1 LVTVVSDDP
10 QLHRLSWEVL
20 CELHREDLL
29 VPAGVPIT
37 EAGRKDICIIDW
49 PPKQTI
55 PEPFRTTQHGRCLY
69 LVERDQV
76 EKITASLPRSLAG
89 VLVKP
94 VNRNALKFSLEQAI
108 GSAEADL
115 ESRELPPAGS
125 DRDDILQCLLIAYLR
140 LQEHDRDRMNFLSR
154 AVHDFRAPLTAV
166 NGYCGLFLEGLLGPL
181 APAQKEVLQR
191 IQQSARRLS
200 RLAIAMHELTTRGQ
214 GRPGPDLAAYSIED
228 SVAQAV
234 HEIRPGCDER
244 GVSIVVQ
251 LAESPEP
258 LYFDAVQ
265 IEQVLVN
272 LLDNAGRFAKKHGVI
287 EVSGYPYRL
296 DRLDDAGYSGSDR
309 SRGLDPNC
317 YRVDVK
323 DNGPAIAPELLP
335 LIFEENV
342 PNCGEEGRSAGGLGL
357 AVCKSIIDSHNG
369 DIWAG
374 SGLDGTVFSFV
385 LPLRRKTGDVS
396 PEAPQVVGE

>member
-1 LVTVVSDDP
+1 MVTVVSDDP

-20 CELHREDLL
+20 SELHREDLL
-29 VPAGVPIT
+29 VPPGLPIT
-37 EAGRKDICIIDW
+37 DPGRKDICIIDW
-49 PPKQTI
+49 SPKLTI
-55 PEPFRTTQHGRCLY
+55 PEPFRPTQHGRCLY
-69 LVERDQV
+69 LVDRDQV
-76 EKITASLPRSLAG
+76 ENISASLPSSLVG

-108 GSAEADL
+108 GSGAADL
-115 ESRELPPAGS
+115 ESRELPQ

-191 IQQSARRLS
+191 MQQSARRLS
-200 RLAIAMHELTTRGQ
+200 RLAIAMYELTTRGQ
-214 GRPGPDLAAYSIED
+214 GRPGPELAAHFIED

-244 GVSIVVQ
+244 GISITMH

-258 LYFDAVQ
+258 LYFDAGQ

-296 DRLDDAGYSGSDR
+296 DRLDDAVDSA
-309 SRGLDPNC
+309 SRQSHGRDPNS
-317 YRVDVK
+317 YRIDIR

-335 LIFEENV
+335 LVFEENV
-342 PNCGEEGRSAGGLGL
+342 PSWQADGRSAGGLGL

-385 LPLRRKTGDVS
+385 LPLRRHTGDVS
-396 PEAPQVVGE
+396 AEAAQVIGE